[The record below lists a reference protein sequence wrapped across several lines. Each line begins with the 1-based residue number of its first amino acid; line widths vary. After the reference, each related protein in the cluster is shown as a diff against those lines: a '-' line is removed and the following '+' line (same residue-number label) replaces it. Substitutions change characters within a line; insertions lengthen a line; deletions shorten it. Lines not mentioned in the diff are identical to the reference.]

1 MLERNM
7 GRTRSEQV
15 LELARKAGILRARDL
30 DRLGIA
36 REHLSRLEQR
46 GLLAR
51 IDRGLY
57 MLPDAEI
64 TEHHSLVE
72 ATGRVPQG
80 VVCLLSALAFHH
92 LTTQAPHEVWMAIDA
107 KAYRPKKGA
116 LPLRVV
122 RFSGEAL
129 TYGVEEHVIEGV
141 RVRVY
146 SPAKT
151 VADCFKYRYKIGVDV
166 ALEALRESWR
176 ERRATVHDLTAAAR
190 VCRVEQVMRPYL
202 EALAA

>member
-1 MLERNM
+1 M
-7 GRTRSEQV
+7 GYTRSEQV
-15 LELARKAGILRARDL
+15 LELAREAGILRARDL

-46 GLLAR
+46 GLLER

-57 MLPDAEI
+57 MLPGADV
-64 TEHHSLVE
+64 TEFHSLVE
-72 ATGRVPQG
+72 ATGRVPHG
-80 VVCLLSALAFHH
+80 VICLTSALAFHH

-107 KAYRPKKGA
+107 KAYRPKSDV
-116 LPLRVV
+116 LPLRIV
-122 RFSGEAL
+122 RFSGKAL
-129 TYGVEEHVIEGV
+129 TYGIETHLIEGV

-151 VADCFKYRYKIGVDV
+151 VADCFKFRYKIGKDV
-166 ALEALRESWR
+166 AFEALRETWYA
-176 ERRATVHDLTAAAR
+176 RRATVHELRAAAE
-190 VCRVEQVMRPYL
+190 VCRVWQVMRPYL

>member
-1 MLERNM
+1 MGHTRN
-7 GRTRSEQV
+7 EQV
-15 LELARKAGILRARDL
+15 LELAREAGILRARDL
-30 DRLGIA
+30 GRLGIA
-36 REHLSRLEQR
+36 REHLSRLEER

-51 IDRGLY
+51 VDRGLY
-57 MLPDAEI
+57 MLPDAEV

-72 ATGRVPQG
+72 ATGRVPHG

-107 KAYRPKKGA
+107 KAYRPKSDV

-122 RFSGEAL
+122 RFSGAAL
-129 TYGVEEHVIEGV
+129 TYGIETHVIEGA
-141 RVRVY
+141 RVRVF

-151 VADCFKYRYKIGVDV
+151 VADCFKYRYKIGQDV
-166 ALEALRESWR
+166 ALEALREIWR
-176 ERRATVHDLTAAAR
+176 ERRTTVHELMAAAQ
-190 VCRVEQVMRPYL
+190 VCRVAKVMRPYL

>member
-1 MLERNM
+1 M

-15 LELARKAGILRARDL
+15 LELARQAGILRARDL

-46 GLLAR
+46 GLLMR
-51 IDRGLY
+51 VDRGLY
-57 MLPDAEI
+57 MLADAEI
-64 TEHHSLVE
+64 TEYHSLVE
-72 ATGRVPQG
+72 ATGRLPHG

-107 KAYRPKKGA
+107 RAHRPRKGN
-116 LPLRVV
+116 LPLEIV

-141 RVRVY
+141 KVRVY

-151 VADCFKYRYKIGVDV
+151 VADCFKFRYKIGLDV
-166 ALEALRESWR
+166 ALEALRETWR
-176 ERRATVHDLTAAAR
+176 ERRATVHELRAAAE
-190 VCRVEQVMRPYL
+190 VCRVWQVMRPYL